1 MTNDKPTKKK
11 IKKVVKVVQLI
22 EETNPDIQIAIS
34 GLINRED
41 YEVCDKVSSINR
53 NLLQQ
58 QFFFF

>member
-1 MTNDKPTKKK
+1 MINQRRRKQ
-11 IKKVVKVVQLI
+11 KVVQLI

-58 QFFFF
+58 

>member
-11 IKKVVKVVQLI
+11 TKKVVKVVQLI
-22 EETNPDIQIAIS
+22 EETNLDIQIAIS

-41 YEVCDKVSSINR
+41 NEVCDKVSSINR

-58 QFFFF
+58 

>member
-11 IKKVVKVVQLI
+11 TKKVVQLI
-22 EETNPDIQIAIS
+22 EETNLDIQIAIS

-58 QFFFF
+58 

>member
-11 IKKVVKVVQLI
+11 TTKVVKVVQLI
-22 EETNPDIQIAIS
+22 EEMNLDIQIAIS

-41 YEVCDKVSSINR
+41 YDVFDKVSSINR

-58 QFFFF
+58 